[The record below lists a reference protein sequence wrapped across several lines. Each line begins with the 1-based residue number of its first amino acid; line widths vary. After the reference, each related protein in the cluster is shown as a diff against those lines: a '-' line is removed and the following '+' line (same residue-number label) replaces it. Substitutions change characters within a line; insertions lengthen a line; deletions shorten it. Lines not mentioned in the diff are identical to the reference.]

1 MELLQTAIEKAFE
14 SRAEITPRNVEA
26 KLKESIN
33 QVLDMLNTGELRIA
47 EKINDEWVTHQWIK
61 KAVLLSFRMEDNAFI
76 KGGFL
81 TILIK
86 SHQNLQILV
95 QKIFV
100 MVDSAL
106 YRQQQ
111 LERVPSSQVMLY

>member
-1 MELLQTAIEKAFE
+1 MELLQTAIEEAFE

-47 EKINDEWVTHQWIK
+47 EKINDQWVTHQWIK

-76 KGGFL
+76 KGGFSNY
-81 TILIK
+81 LIK

-100 MVDSAL
+100 MVDFAL

>member
-1 MELLQTAIEKAFE
+1 MEQLQTAIEEAFE

-26 KLKESIN
+26 KLKESVN

-61 KAVLLSFRMEDNAFI
+61 KAVLLSFRMEDNAI
-76 KGGFL
+76 LSKGVFL

-86 SHQNLQILV
+86 SHQSLQILV

-100 MVDSAL
+100 MADSAL
-106 YRQQQ
+106 CHQQQ
-111 LERVPSSQVMLY
+111 LERVPL